1 MYTNE
6 ILVLLGGLLFI
17 VLYGLIIYSYILQ
30 IRLNTALSNNA
41 KTVLTLV
48 MVFFPFLG
56 FIAYYVI
63 VKMRMYNWVN
73 RLVRFR

>member
-41 KTVLTLV
+41 KTALTLV
-48 MVFFPFLG
+48 MVFFPFVG
-56 FIAYYVI
+56 FVTYYVI
-63 VKMRMYNWVN
+63 VKMRMYNWIN

>member
-1 MYTNE
+1 MYTNQ
-6 ILVLLGGLLFI
+6 IFVLLGGLLFI

-48 MVFFPFLG
+48 MVFFPFVG
-56 FIAYYVI
+56 FIVYYVI

>member
-17 VLYGLIIYSYILQ
+17 VLYGLIIYSYTLQ

-41 KTVLTLV
+41 KTILTLV
-48 MVFFPFLG
+48 MVFFPFVG
-56 FIAYYVI
+56 FITYYVI
-63 VKMRMYNWVN
+63 VKMRMYNWIN

>member
-41 KTVLTLV
+41 KTALT
-48 MVFFPFLG
+48 
-56 FIAYYVI
+56 
-63 VKMRMYNWVN
+63 W
-73 RLVRFR
+73 

>member
-1 MYTNE
+1 MYANE
-6 ILVLLGGLLFI
+6 ILVLLGGLLFV

-48 MVFFPFLG
+48 MVFFPFVG

>member
-30 IRLNTALSNNA
+30 IRLNTALSKNA

>member
-1 MYTNE
+1 MYANE
-6 ILVLLGGLLFI
+6 ILVLLGGLLFV